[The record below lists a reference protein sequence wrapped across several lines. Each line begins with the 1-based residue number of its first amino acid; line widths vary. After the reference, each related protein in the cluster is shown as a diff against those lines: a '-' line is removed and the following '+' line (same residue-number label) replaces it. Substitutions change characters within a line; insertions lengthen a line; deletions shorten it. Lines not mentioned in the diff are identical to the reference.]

1 MAITITWVEIKE
13 QYADWKIYF
22 VDDIEEAI
30 GRELTDEECRKILM
44 HCLGYAPS
52 GRELAEE
59 ALNLQLP
66 RRRGL

>member
-1 MAITITWVEIKE
+1 MAITITREEIKE

-59 ALNLQLP
+59 ALNFQLP